1 MMQLFKRSQSFLL
14 PSAVSLLLW
23 VPGAA
28 IALILLSALLQL
40 RSKEMRRNVVYQIK
54 SAGTW
59 IGLPLLYLIYVGGM
73 IWSENT
79 EYGFRDL
86 EIGLA
91 CFSAY
96 PVATQARRVG
106 FCSLEALFF
115 LVLFRCI
122 FCATVIGLEA
132 VCSYGPNE

>member
-59 IGLPLLYLIYVGGM
+59 IGQKIRNM
-73 IWSENT
+73 AFAI
-79 EYGFRDL
+79 
-86 EIGLA
+86 
-91 CFSAY
+91 
-96 PVATQARRVG
+96 
-106 FCSLEALFF
+106 
-115 LVLFRCI
+115 
-122 FCATVIGLEA
+122 
-132 VCSYGPNE
+132 